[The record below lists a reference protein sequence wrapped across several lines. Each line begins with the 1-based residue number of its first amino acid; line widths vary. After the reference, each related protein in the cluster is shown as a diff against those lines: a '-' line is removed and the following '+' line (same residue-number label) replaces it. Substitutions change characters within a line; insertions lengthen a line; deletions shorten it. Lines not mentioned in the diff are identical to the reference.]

1 LILDTKLNPYIVRN
15 LKEQNKSLI
24 NHCMLQKSVFQFMG
38 SWQLLVSLV
47 GARQR
52 TEGRRKEEGKI
63 IIIKA
68 LLGL

>member
-38 SWQLLVSLV
+38 YWQLLVILV
-47 GARQR
+47 GARQ
-52 TEGRRKEEGKI
+52 TAEGRRKEEGKI
-63 IIIKA
+63 IIIET